1 MDKETKALQRVLVQA
16 EKLSIKL
23 EDAIYTFSNL
33 ATLAKV
39 HGYHFDINFL
49 NEKKA
54 LDKTIQRYYE
64 IHDRI
69 EE

>member
-39 HGYHFDINFL
+39 RR
-49 NEKKA
+49 
-54 LDKTIQRYYE
+54 RYS
-64 IHDRI
+64 
-69 EE
+69 